1 MNDDF
6 FPGKPWSGKKN
17 KFDHRCWREVSNHQV
32 LPSGLFGGFKWPF
45 QGLSDFHL
53 RDQKVN
59 WKKLADS
66 ISGSTHTERELFV
79 LPMLDFCSLQLLLF
93 LPIIIEVE
101 NGCIWKVA
109 STGGTHFYLPW
120 LWEKEYLPWS
130 PSSLF
135 AFGRPKRRQVKHHF
149 EQQILWLSVRYQ
161 TTKSPLRPSKTFKY
175 SIWNQDFAINKHGII
190 LTIYSP
196 FSESPNDV
204 QQLCY
209 ETSSNFGGCCF
220 ICPCRILEANSVRL
234 WTNMGSR
241 ACKAML
247 RLIWSKSSAM
257 RRKVTMCWRFI
268 SWHSSMPAKP
278 QVNSG

>member
-1 MNDDF
+1 
-6 FPGKPWSGKKN
+6 
-17 KFDHRCWREVSNHQV
+17 
-32 LPSGLFGGFKWPF
+32 
-45 QGLSDFHL
+45 
-53 RDQKVN
+53 
-59 WKKLADS
+59 
-66 ISGSTHTERELFV
+66 
-79 LPMLDFCSLQLLLF
+79 MLDFCSLQLLPF

-120 LWEKEYLPWS
+120 LWEKEYLPWP

-196 FSESPNDV
+196 FSESLNDV

-241 ACKAML
+241 ACKAIL
-247 RLIWSKSSAM
+247 RLIWSKSSAI
-257 RRKVTMCWRFI
+257 RRKLTMCWRFI

-278 QVNSG
+278 QVISGFNPGGGVKTGRWITVDVFFPQHTKVTGETWRLRPVVWEEINGQQLQFQPLHDRRPFLKHLSYIS